1 MRALIAS
8 GDAFTAA
15 RIRAMLAKENLI
27 CDATDLGQ
35 DTLLLCRHYD
45 YDIILL
51 DLKVPDIEGYKLL
64 QQLRAAQVQT
74 PTLILSDRGGLD
86 EKVKFLRFGADD
98 FLTKPF
104 DRRELVARIL
114 AIVRRSKGHCE
125 STIRTGKLAV
135 NLDPRVV
142 SVDDHPVHLTPKE
155 YGILELL
162 SLRKGTIVTKGGV
175 LNHLYG
181 GMDEP
186 QPKII
191 DILVCTLR
199 KKLARATGGN
209 RYIETVRG
217 CGYMLREFATI
228 PGVPPAAGSKNL
240 SARRKKPAGKRAAVE
255 CAVKRPRHPEP
266 QGGQEADQTEH
277 QPIVKD
283 RPIGRQCAL
292 RVFGHDAKPTRVSL
306 PVEVWFEDAVTS
318 DGGPLRVPRPD
329 PIGSLFGC
337 ASARCQE

>member
-1 MRALIAS
+1 
-8 GDAFTAA
+8 
-15 RIRAMLAKENLI
+15 
-27 CDATDLGQ
+27 
-35 DTLLLCRHYD
+35 
-45 YDIILL
+45 
-51 DLKVPDIEGYKLL
+51 
-64 QQLRAAQVQT
+64 
-74 PTLILSDRGGLD
+74 
-86 EKVKFLRFGADD
+86 
-98 FLTKPF
+98 
-104 DRRELVARIL
+104 
-114 AIVRRSKGHCE
+114 
-125 STIRTGKLAV
+125 
-135 NLDPRVV
+135 
-142 SVDDHPVHLTPKE
+142 
-155 YGILELL
+155 
-162 SLRKGTIVTKGGV
+162 
-175 LNHLYG
+175 
-181 GMDEP
+181 MDEP

-337 ASARCQE
+337 ASARCHE

>member
-8 GDAFTAA
+8 GDAFAAA

-27 CDATDLGQ
+27 CDATDLGR
-35 DTLLLCRHYD
+35 DTLLFCRLYD

-64 QQLRAAQVQT
+64 QQLRAGQVQT

-86 EKVKFLRFGADD
+86 EKVKFLRFGAED

-104 DRRELVARIL
+104 D
-114 AIVRRSKGHCE
+114 
-125 STIRTGKLAV
+125 LAV
-135 NLDPRVV
+135 NLDTRVV

-181 GMDEP
+181 GVDEP

-199 KKLARATGGN
+199 KKLARATAGN
-209 RYIETVRG
+209 HYIETVRG
-217 CGYMLREFATI
+217 CGYMLRELATI
-228 PGVPPAAGSKNL
+228 SAVTPVADSKNL
-240 SARRKKPAGKRAAVE
+240 SECREKSGGKRATVERAVR
-255 CAVKRPRHPEP
+255 RPRHPKP
-266 QGGQEADQTEH
+266 QGARAPDQIEH
-277 QPIVKD
+277 QPTVSD
-283 RPIGRQCAL
+283 RPIGRQCPP

-318 DGGPLRVPRPD
+318 DGGPLRVRRPD
-329 PIGSLFGC
+329 PLGSLFGC
-337 ASARCQE
+337 ASARCHE